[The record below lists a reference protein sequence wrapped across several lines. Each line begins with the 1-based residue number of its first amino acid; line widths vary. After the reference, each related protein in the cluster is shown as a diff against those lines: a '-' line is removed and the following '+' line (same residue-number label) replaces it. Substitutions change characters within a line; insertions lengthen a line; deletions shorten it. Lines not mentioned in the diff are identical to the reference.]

1 MTLDSLSIAYVWP
14 TMILYSPY
22 HLSKTNKIYLP
33 SVTTLATTST
43 SVDGGE
49 AGYCDD
55 VTEHLYVNELS
66 LTKAANLAILTVK
79 TAF

>member
-1 MTLDSLSIAYVWP
+1 
-14 TMILYSPY
+14 MIWYQ
-22 HLSKTNKIYLP
+22 TLP

-49 AGYCDD
+49 AVYCDD
-55 VTEHLYVNELS
+55 VTEHLYVNDDWPV
-66 LTKAANLAILTVK
+66 KAAASLAALIVR